1 MNQNN
6 TYHAPGKKFYFT
18 YGSDPA
24 YPFQGGWTLVYA
36 PDLKAAQQ
44 IFKAYHPNRPGSD
57 ALNCADY
64 YPATIFEQIIA
75 SLDGPCHEV
84 IMAMPA
90 TYSEEAELLIYRR
103 ATLCPPCRSPD
114 CAYVNAHGICLYA
127 LVHETMPDLECENG
141 CSGYCEG
148 PKNSN

>member
-1 MNQNN
+1 MNQKNN
-6 TYHAPGKKFYFT
+6 ASIPHKKYYFT

-24 YPFQGGWTLVYA
+24 YPFQGGWTLIYA
-36 PDLKAAQQ
+36 PNLRAAQQ

-64 YPATIFEQIIA
+64 YSASLFEQFDPA
-75 SLDGPCHEV
+75 MKGHCHEI

-90 TYSEEAELLIYRR
+90 IRCE
-103 ATLCPPCRSPD
+103 SPD
-114 CAYVNAHGICLYA
+114 CAYVNPNGICLYA
-127 LVHETMPDLECENG
+127 LAHETMPDMECENG

-148 PKNSN
+148 PKTNN